1 MKNKKK
7 PKYERCIINLLIQR
21 TLFLY
26 NIAISETVE
35 IPKSYKKSITRF
47 MKVIKK
53 YLSTIR
59 YMNWDAKSV
68 KYMSKNYSLI
78 MERIDYL
85 DKKFTKIYP
94 KYNDFINLYS
104 SNLVRHVGENYG
116 SLWNPEYDKNYIPS
130 FADYICEADIVYV
143 MNNCPLRNK
152 FYLVG

>member
-1 MKNKKK
+1 MKKL
-7 PKYERCIINLLIQR
+7 KYKRCILNLLIQR
-21 TLFLY
+21 TLFIY

-35 IPKSYKKSITRF
+35 IPESYKKSIIRF

-104 SNLVRHVGENYG
+104 SNLVRYIGENYG
-116 SLWNPEYDKNYIPS
+116 SLWNPEYDKNYISS
-130 FADYICEADIVYV
+130 FANFICETDILHVI
-143 MNNCPLRNK
+143 NKSHLRNK

>member
-1 MKNKKK
+1 MKKQ
-7 PKYERCIINLLIQR
+7 KYKRCILNLLIQR

-26 NIAISETVE
+26 NIVISETVE
-35 IPKSYKKSITRF
+35 IPKYYKKSIIRF

-59 YMNWDAKSV
+59 YMNWDAKSI
-68 KYMSKNYSLI
+68 KYMNKNYSLI

-104 SNLVRHVGENYG
+104 NNLVRYIGENNG

-130 FADYICEADIVYV
+130 FADYICEIDIEH
-143 MNNCPLRNK
+143 MINNYHLRNK

>member
-1 MKNKKK
+1 MKNL
-7 PKYERCIINLLIQR
+7 KYKRFILNLLIQR

-35 IPKSYKKSITRF
+35 IPKSYKKSIIRF
-47 MKVIKK
+47 IKEIKK

-59 YMNWDAKSV
+59 YMNWDAKNV
-68 KYMSKNYSLI
+68 KYMSRNYSLI

-104 SNLVRHVGENYG
+104 SNLVKYIGENNG
-116 SLWNPEYDKNYIPS
+116 SLWNPEYDKNYISS
-130 FADYICEADIVYV
+130 FADFICEADIDHVL
-143 MNNCPLRNK
+143 NKCHLRNK